1 MVLEY
6 QVPETKNIPGE
17 NLWKSRHGGKE
28 LQGTGAWRRPVPAI
42 GKWALDG
49 RSPGRPG
56 RPEGHL
62 GRPSSL
68 CNTLGLGRFQA
79 KLKFMVVWQTENG
92 LLAVS

>member
-6 QVPETKNIPGE
+6 QVPETKNIPGK
-17 NLWKSRHGGKE
+17 NLWRSRYRGKE
-28 LQGTGAWRRPVPAI
+28 LQGRGAWRRPVPTI
-42 GKWALDG
+42 RKRALDG
-49 RSPGRPG
+49 RRPVCPG